1 MTPTP
6 EGIIVTLAIA
16 AAAIYLIRRAWRR
29 LKGKAGGCRSSG
41 NPATKKVQLTIGGQ
55 RVR

>member
-16 AAAIYLIRRAWRR
+16 AAAAYLIRRTWRR
-29 LKGKAGGCRSSG
+29 LKGKAGGCGHSG
-41 NPATKKVQLTIGGQ
+41 GNAKKKVELTIGGQ